1 MVGNNDLCIKYN
13 KCRSNTI
20 FKFTILFDPQ
30 YLCKK
35 KNHFFPTSTSM
46 AVQVNNFQW
55 ELIFHCLLQTT
66 KKLWSF
72 MIIKCNKWNYQL
84 SKIFLLIMALWK
96 TRYLR
101 WGRSIFLS
109 KTHVSCWK
117 IQNNQQLFSFIMWTF
132 AIIVYSKLLS
142 NCWLGTYTHCSSI
155 LNFVS

>member
-1 MVGNNDLCIKYN
+1 
-13 KCRSNTI
+13 
-20 FKFTILFDPQ
+20 
-30 YLCKK
+30 
-35 KNHFFPTSTSM
+35 M

-142 NCWLGTYTHCSSI
+142 NCWLGTYTVAQYSI
-155 LNFVS
+155 LSPNSLSLKTKQILFINIVCWFHFIQNQTPIQA